1 MLHNKSNLK
10 QICGCE
16 IFINFLYITS
26 NKLFVILY
34 NKNTI
39 NLQEQ
44 TAIVTKIFLL
54 FYNYET

>member
-10 QICGCE
+10 QICDCE

-34 NKNTI
+34 NKKYNKLAGTNCDCYKNI
-39 NLQEQ
+39 SFILQ
-44 TAIVTKIFLL
+44 L
-54 FYNYET
+54 